1 MKYYGLVMMSVTE
14 LIVTILA
21 FLFLGRYLDHH
32 LNNHSQ
38 YMTIGTIAGLVI
50 GVIRMTIRLKGIMDS
65 DSDA

>member
-1 MKYYGLVMMSVTE
+1 MKYYGLVMLSVTE

-21 FLFLGRYLDHH
+21 FLFLGRYLDHRFESG
-32 LNNHSQ
+32 SQ

-50 GVIRMTIRLKGIMDS
+50 GVTRMTFRLKALMDT